1 LPIRASTLGSA
12 EEFGTDTDTQEARDD
27 AQVKPRYWAFAITN
41 SGTSHVE
48 IVVDRRLHWLSATL
62 VEIEHFR
69 SEIRNPTT
77 PPLNPATTIVAG
89 NAVRSAGIPLAVI

>member
-1 LPIRASTLGSA
+1 MLGSA
-12 EEFGTDTDTQEARDD
+12 EGFGAGTKIQVARDH

-41 SGTSHVE
+41 SAASHVE
-48 IVVDRRLHWLSATL
+48 MVVGRRLHWLSATL

-69 SEIRNPTT
+69 SEIRTSTT
-77 PPLNPATTIVAG
+77 PPLNPATTIVAE

>member
-1 LPIRASTLGSA
+1 MPKSIQDIGPLQLQIAK
-12 EEFGTDTDTQEARDD
+12 Q
-27 AQVKPRYWAFAITN
+27 AIL
-41 SGTSHVE
+41 E
-48 IVVDRRLHWLSATL
+48 IVVGRRLHWLSATL

-69 SEIRNPTT
+69 SEIRTSTT